1 MLGPGNDQAAQDALE
16 AWKGGMQVGGGI
28 TEKNAAEWIERG
40 ADKVSFTQS
49 NDIGDYEQE
58 TGLIKAQ

>member
-1 MLGPGNDQAAQDALE
+1 MLGPGNDQAAQEALE

-40 ADKVSFTQS
+40 ADKVSFA
-49 NDIGDYEQE
+49 
-58 TGLIKAQ
+58 L